1 MQRAG
6 VIHLLREAFD
16 AIEAVDGEDGE
27 VVEITDTFIG
37 VHPEGALLK
46 AFVDAPSLEDAE
58 AAVEAVA
65 GEIVEGCEP
74 LAGWSIGKC
83 EPATAARRLA
93 RKAEYRIRSSP
104 LGPFSDR
111 SNHTWDICRH
121 SVRAWA
127 VPAPPS
133 TPVRVMLRPHAGEE
147 DGTEPCADG
156 GALLQLLLSC
166 TAGAGS

>member
-46 AFVDAPSLEDAE
+46 
-58 AAVEAVA
+58 
-65 GEIVEGCEP
+65 
-74 LAGWSIGKC
+74 
-83 EPATAARRLA
+83 
-93 RKAEYRIRSSP
+93 KAEYRIRSSP